1 MSTNFELT
9 IRPSRKAIARVG
21 GALHI
26 LVRAAPPAQAVQPDR
41 RRVALALVI
50 DRSGSMA
57 EPAAASITPDHQA
70 ATGGDDTGQPSKL
83 GFVRA
88 ATLRLLDLMHDGDAV
103 ALVVFDDTIQ
113 VVKPLTVLGPK
124 SRLALAAAIRG
135 LETGGSTNI
144 EGGLKLGLA
153 QFSKAVRKQF
163 GCKLVLLSDG
173 EANVGEQRPAVFAEH
188 AAGAAHNGVT
198 MSTLG
203 FGFDYNI
210 ALLSQLAEAG
220 NGDFTHIESLQSL
233 DAVLREEFTAAAEV
247 MARGVEVTI
256 ELPEGLSAGTNL
268 NAYRQEPHGAGFK
281 VFLGDLVR
289 PKEFIFEVSNPVELS
304 GDELTIAASAAYTD
318 QGDVEVQLVAAAEV
332 AICSQDQIEQH
343 TVDEEVVAKVLAQL
357 PALAEMETVVAFEAG
372 DFDAA
377 GRSVRSARAAY
388 ERAEQLYLE
397 TGEMPEMA
405 AGEAKLDEL
414 DAGTIGKTFS
424 ASDLKRRYG
433 KSRRAS
439 RSRPT
444 DPDADVK

>member
-1 MSTNFELT
+1 MKDQFRLT

-21 GALHI
+21 GGLHL
-26 LVRAAPPAQAVQPDR
+26 LVRAEPPAQPVQPNR
-41 RRVALALVI
+41 RPVALALVI

-57 EPAAASITPDHQA
+57 SPAAASITPDQPGA
-70 ATGGDDTGQPSKL
+70 GGDDTGQPSKL
-83 GFVRA
+83 GFVKA
-88 ATLRLLDLMHDGDAV
+88 STLRLLDLMHDGDAV

-113 VVKPLTVLGPK
+113 VVKPLTVLGAK
-124 SRLALAAAIRG
+124 ARTDLATAIKG

-144 EGGLKLGLA
+144 EGGLKSGLA

-173 EANVGEQRPAVFAEH
+173 EANVGEQRPAVLGER

-198 MSTLG
+198 LSTLG

-210 ALLSQLAEAG
+210 ALLSHLAEAG
-220 NGDFTHIESLQSL
+220 NGDFTHIESLKSL

-247 MARGVEVTI
+247 TARGVEVAI
-256 ELPEGLSAGTNL
+256 DFPEGIAAGTNL
-268 NAYRQEPHGAGFK
+268 NGYRQEPCSAGFK

-289 PKEFIFEVSNPVELS
+289 PKEFIFEITTPVALA
-304 GDELTIAASAAYTD
+304 GDELSMSACATYRD
-318 QGDVEVQLVAAAEV
+318 ERDSEVQVVTATTV
-332 AICSQDQIEQH
+332 AICSPDLVEQNPI
-343 TVDEEVVAKVLAQL
+343 DEKVVAKVLAQV

-377 GRSVRSARAAY
+377 GRSVSAARAAY

-414 DAGTIGKTFS
+414 EAGAIDKTFS

-444 DPDADVK
+444 DPDGNAK

>member
-1 MSTNFELT
+1 MNDHLKLT

-21 GALHI
+21 GGLHL
-26 LVRAAPPAQAVQPDR
+26 LVRAEPPAQPVQPNR
-41 RRVALALVI
+41 CPVALALVI

-57 EPAAASITPDHQA
+57 SPAAASITPDQQGA
-70 ATGGDDTGQPSKL
+70 GGDDTGQPSKL

-88 ATLRLLDLMHDGDAV
+88 CTLRLLDLMHDGDAV

-113 VVKPLTVLGPK
+113 VVKPLTVLGAEA
-124 SRLALAAAIRG
+124 RTDLANAVKG
-135 LETGGSTNI
+135 VETGGSTNI
-144 EGGLKLGLA
+144 EGGLKSGLA
-153 QFSKAVRKQF
+153 QFSKAVRERF

-173 EANVGEQRPAVFAEH
+173 EANVGEQRPAVLGERV
-188 AAGAAHNGVT
+188 AGAAHNGVT
-198 MSTLG
+198 LSTLG

-210 ALLSQLAEAG
+210 ALLSHLADAG
-220 NGDFTHIESLQSL
+220 NGDFTHIESLKSL
-233 DAVLREEFTAAAEV
+233 DVVLREEFTAAAEV
-247 MARGVEVTI
+247 TARGVEVAI
-256 ELPEGLSAGTNL
+256 DIPEGIAAGTNL
-268 NAYRQEPHGAGFK
+268 NEYRQEPCGVGFK

-289 PKEFIFEVSNPVELS
+289 AKEFIFEITTPVALTGNELS
-304 GDELTIAASAAYTD
+304 LSACATYRDERDL
-318 QGDVEVQLVAAAEV
+318 EVQVVTVTKV
-332 AICSQDQIEQH
+332 AICSPDQVKQHRLDEQ
-343 TVDEEVVAKVLAQL
+343 VVARVLAQV

-377 GRSVRSARAAY
+377 SRSVSAARAAY

-405 AGEAKLDEL
+405 AGKAKLDEL

-439 RSRPT
+439 RSRST
-444 DPDADVK
+444 DPDDNVK